1 MALDPLITGEDLRLA
16 LSKATFL
23 ALFDDELTGEVE
35 VVESSPEVAQVLRR
49 AHIRTVSWLGA
60 NYNKVPLVTDTDVS
74 ELLKD
79 AELNYAIG
87 MSYDRHPEYV
97 RQYGEDVKRK
107 AAYEQAE
114 LCMMRVQEATLRLVD
129 SPSMAEPENVGA
141 VIVDSGQRQFLGVD
155 SSGALNSGA
164 F

>member
-1 MALDPLITGEDLRLA
+1 MALAPLITGEDLRIA

-23 ALFDDELTGEVE
+23 ALYDDEQTGDMETIETSAEVG
-35 VVESSPEVAQVLRR
+35 QTLRR
-49 AHIRTVSWLGA
+49 AHIRTVAWLGN

-87 MSYDRHPEYV
+87 ISYDRHPEYV

-107 AAYEQAE
+107 AAYDQAE
-114 LCMMRVQEATLRLVD
+114 LCMQRVQEAVLRLVD

-141 VIVDSGQRQFLGVD
+141 VIVDSGQRTFLGTTNGVV
-155 SSGALNSGA
+155 NSGD